1 MGDLSTTDLIFIIF
15 GFIGGFGMFIYGM
28 NIMAEGLQT
37 SAGNKMKNLL
47 GMLTNNRILAVTVG
61 ALVTAIIQSSSAT
74 TVMVVGFVNAGLLKL
89 TQAVGVIMGAN
100 IGTTITS
107 WLVSSNEWSQFLK
120 PSKLAPF
127 AIGIGAI
134 ILFFCK
140 SNKKKHIGEIIIG
153 FGLLFIGLDM
163 MKDAISPFKDCEAF
177 KNAFL
182 VLGKNPVLGILIGAA
197 VTAIIQSSSAS
208 VSILQTLA
216 ALALVPW
223 NAAVYII
230 LGQNIGTCITAMLS
244 SIGANKTAKR
254 AAYIHL
260 LFNVIGSVLFAIITI
275 IYLNIINVS
284 LGNRNITSTEI
295 SIFHTIFNITVTL
308 VLFPFAN
315 RLVNLS
321 KRIVKGSDIVTVG
334 EPQMALKHMDE
345 RILETPSFAVEN
357 AIKEVVN
364 MGQLSLK
371 NTKLAT
377 EALLEKDKNKIECV
391 IKSEKDINALE
402 KLITEYLVKISNT
415 SLSEHQNIIV
425 TNLFHTINDIERV
438 GDHAEN
444 IAELAQYYLDND
456 CTFSETA
463 LVEFRNISRI
473 AIETL
478 EYAIKA
484 RETENTEYI
493 RKVEQ
498 NEELVDTLE
507 EELREKHI
515 NRLSN
520 NICDSSTGVV
530 FLDSINNYERISDH
544 ALNIAYYIKDEII

>member
-1 MGDLSTTDLIFIIF
+1 
-15 GFIGGFGMFIYGM
+15 
-28 NIMAEGLQT
+28 
-37 SAGNKMKNLL
+37 
-47 GMLTNNRILAVTVG
+47 
-61 ALVTAIIQSSSAT
+61 
-74 TVMVVGFVNAGLLKL
+74 
-89 TQAVGVIMGAN
+89 
-100 IGTTITS
+100 
-107 WLVSSNEWSQFLK
+107 
-120 PSKLAPF
+120 
-127 AIGIGAI
+127 
-134 ILFFCK
+134 
-140 SNKKKHIGEIIIG
+140 
-153 FGLLFIGLDM
+153 M